1 MKYIVFLRSCGNID
15 NNECPYEEIVPPRFE
30 HAESIDECGRKV
42 RNYIEDNC
50 LGSGQWCGGQV
61 YQEKVGYI
69 GRCSYNGRFW
79 GKDTEYG
86 REWLSM
92 GTLIKEIESV
102 PDRIRTIK
110 LYRITGEWLATLSP
124 KEAIEQYGSWD
135 YSCGY
140 SDLFDTISI
149 WIY

>member
-1 MKYIVFLRSCGNID
+1 M
-15 NNECPYEEIVPPRFE
+15 
-30 HAESIDECGRKV
+30 
-42 RNYIEDNC
+42 
-50 LGSGQWCGGQV
+50 W
-61 YQEKVGYI
+61 
-69 GRCSYNGRFW
+69 
-79 GKDTEYG
+79 
-86 REWLSM
+86 
-92 GTLIKEIESV
+92 TLIKEIENV

-140 SDLFDTISI
+140 SDSSDTISI